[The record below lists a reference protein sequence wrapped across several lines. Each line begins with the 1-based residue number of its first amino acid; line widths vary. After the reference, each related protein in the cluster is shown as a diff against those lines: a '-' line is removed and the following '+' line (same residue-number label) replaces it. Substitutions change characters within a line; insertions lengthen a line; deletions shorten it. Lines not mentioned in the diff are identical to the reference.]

1 MKKKNFSSKR
11 YVIQILRNV
20 LIIPKLLVDTVH

>member
-1 MKKKNFSSKR
+1 MKKKNFSAKL

>member
-1 MKKKNFSSKR
+1 MKKKNFSKL
-11 YVIQILRNV
+11 YVIQILRNI